1 MTKLTMLLQLSSK
14 EVTQSDVIRSVLQ
27 SVLLLLVCA
36 ARPSTTLTPL
46 PAPVPVKLADPSGG
60 PVLARSSNVL
70 LCPAV
75 PSGGSVRLTV
85 RSSPPLV
92 FDELGEYSCPP
103 GCDGHY
109 HHSWGS
115 ACVDLHVYTDGPSPG
130 HVHPS
135 AWVESIPTDY
145 RASSGSCVCLGVRVK
160 SGSAPLLVSPPVA
173 LDSPVAP
180 PPWSP
185 LPATPSW
192 PAILPPCFWSSQV
205 SASPPALACPALLSL
220 RRGAVAR
227 RSSLLLVSSDDCSP
241 ADSPHG
247 SLPRVSLPET
257 SPTLR
262 WTGKVGDASVS
273 GSGALVPLSAILP
286 QTSSP
291 PALFLVSSLAFPLMR
306 LAGSFTTP
314 PCAVSSRLRTSLLGT
329 VPVEVAVDLGAS
341 RGVASGGAASGGAE
355 PEGAESGGAEL
366 GGAEPG
372 VAEPGGAEPGGAES
386 EGVEPGGTEPGGAEL
401 GHAEPGGAKS

>member
-1 MTKLTMLLQLSSK
+1 MITRLNLSSCYLCVPPDPGIEAAALRASESALSGTAPAK
-14 EVTQSDVIRSVLQ
+14 ALHTFTLDSMLPAVSFATVPPSLHSLHLFRSNW
-27 SVLLLLVCA
+27 
-36 ARPSTTLTPL
+36 LTPQGGQFSL
-46 PAPVPVKLADPSGG
+46 VPPMFSCVRRFRL
-60 PVLARSSNVL
+60 
-70 LCPAV
+70 AV
-75 PSGGSVRLTV
+75 PSGSLSGLHLPSFLTN
-85 RSSPPLV
+85 
-92 FDELGEYSCPP
+92 
-103 GCDGHY
+103 
-109 HHSWGS
+109 
-115 ACVDLHVYTDGPSPG
+115 
-130 HVHPS
+130 
-135 AWVESIPTDY
+135 
-145 RASSGSCVCLGVRVK
+145 
-160 SGSAPLLVSPPVA
+160 LVSTAALQVAMVTTTIPGGQHVSICTCTRTARHLATFTRRPGSSLYPLTTEPP
-173 LDSPVAP
+173 
-180 PPWSP
+180 
-185 LPATPSW
+185 
-192 PAILPPCFWSSQV
+192 QV
-205 SASPPALACPALLSL
+205 SASPLALACPALLSL

-247 SLPRVSLPET
+247 SPHWLSHGGGSYLHDPCGYSPLSVAVCGPVRCASALPRVSLPET

-314 PCAVSSRLRTSLLGT
+314 PCAVSSRLRTSR
-329 VPVEVAVDLGAS
+329 AS